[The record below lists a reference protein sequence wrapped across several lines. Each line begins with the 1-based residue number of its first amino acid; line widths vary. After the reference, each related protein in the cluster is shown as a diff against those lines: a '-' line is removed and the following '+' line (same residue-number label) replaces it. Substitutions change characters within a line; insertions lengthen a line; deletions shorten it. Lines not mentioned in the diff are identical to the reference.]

1 MHIHMMVGAGY
12 QDDCNILV
20 FSVRYPI
27 QQHIFEHLLSNSIR
41 FAFCV
46 NIILRL
52 LLLMLG

>member
-41 FAFCV
+41 FPFCV